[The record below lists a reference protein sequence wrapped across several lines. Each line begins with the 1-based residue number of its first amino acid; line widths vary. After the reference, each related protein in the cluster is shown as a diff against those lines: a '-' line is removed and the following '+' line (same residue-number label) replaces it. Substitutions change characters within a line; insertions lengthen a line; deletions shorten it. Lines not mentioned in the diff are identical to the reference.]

1 MNYEVGILESEYT
14 SSFADG
20 LQTMMRLA
28 QIPRISRELSK
39 ASYAQI
45 WILV

>member
-20 LQTMMRLA
+20 LQTMMGLA
-28 QIPRISRELSK
+28 QIPRISCMSFVRETMPISGF
-39 ASYAQI
+39 
-45 WILV
+45 